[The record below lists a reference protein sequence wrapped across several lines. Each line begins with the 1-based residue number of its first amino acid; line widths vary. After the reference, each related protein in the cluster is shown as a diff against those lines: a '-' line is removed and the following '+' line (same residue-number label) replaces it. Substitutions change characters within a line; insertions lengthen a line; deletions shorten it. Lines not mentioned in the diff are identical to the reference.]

1 MAGPARL
8 LNALIFSSLATERHA
23 SRMGGA
29 LSSPKKG
36 PSSIDRTAGIASSA
50 RHLGAGAQCT
60 AAGTSSAVGASGN
73 NDGAEGLLLPSS
85 RDEYF
90 LSIVLVPGCEEA
102 ESQSAPS
109 IADDDDDDSASRP
122 TPPKSPYWNSMDRRQ
137 GHLRWAIHRGVM
149 HGCQPAMFWRTPFV
163 GDGEDK
169 GSPDAEKPAVEVTR
183 YLSQFAQN
191 FVFGSSTESS
201 ATSKRR
207 VIVYLVSP
215 NDEGDDEV
223 LSTQVNRIIKL
234 WDDAGR
240 ARRDVKASCVLMKAS
255 DFDHSVLCTPPY
267 TDIGEEGEKDEEDKK
282 KSATEPSPSGK
293 VETKNNDDS
302 SSPSKDHDK
311 GGEANHLS
319 PDVLAAVRGAGL
331 LHGYPAL
338 VIDCKPKVIQC
349 VCTDVRGT
357 IIGNTFGSGLGVK
370 LNEILST
377 KAKDSEEECSPEQEM
392 NAHHRRFIRPVDA
405 SNEQIKKAVD
415 NTLGDKK
422 EEVVENARRVVSF
435 WIYRL
440 NQSASKGAPTTRLS
454 EEGAAALCRLER
466 VASAL
471 DKFYGE
477 YSDSEE
483 SGNGNSGNLTRQTP
497 IFRSLY
503 DLNNGKKDIVLSGID
518 SELIGDLINTHRKN
532 PAITPAV
539 QFNALE
545 QDISGEDGFLHFP
558 WDNSPAA
565 ACWDGEKDDEAD
577 VNYSARR
584 AVHAIQKNDTCI
596 HLPHFGVA
604 ASVMAHYINRR
615 YLINIIGTRV
625 AKIFTTGA
633 GGKTLKRN
641 IYRGRISKVEQEGI
655 DQEEYFFIMY
665 DDGDSE
671 HVSKNEL
678 LKMISLYAIVGEHG
692 SIDDMEAAERKRSG
706 MNGDGDN
713 DQPDAKRQR
722 KKTQM
727 PGFITHFD

>member
-1 MAGPARL
+1 
-8 LNALIFSSLATERHA
+8 
-23 SRMGGA
+23 MGGA

-36 PSSIDRTAGIASSA
+36 PSIDRTAGIASSA
-50 RHLGAGAQCT
+50 HHAGAGATCPT
-60 AAGTSSAVGASGN
+60 AGTSSAVGASGN
-73 NDGAEGLLLPSS
+73 NANDGAEGLLLPSS

-102 ESQSAPS
+102 ESQRTPS

-122 TPPKSPYWNSMDRRQ
+122 PPPKSPYWNSTDRRPP
-137 GHLRWAIHRGVM
+137 HLRWAVHRGVM
-149 HGCQPAMFWRTPFV
+149 HGCQPAMFWKTPFV
-163 GDGEDK
+163 GDDGDDK
-169 GSPDAEKPAVEVTR
+169 GSSEKPAVEVTR

-201 ATSKRR
+201 VTKRR

-215 NDEGDDEV
+215 NDEGDHEV
-223 LSTQVNRIIKL
+223 LTTQVNRIIQL
-234 WDDAGR
+234 WNDASKT
-240 ARRDVKASCVLMKAS
+240 RRDIKASCILMKAS
-255 DFDHSVLCTPPY
+255 DFDHSVLCLPPY

-282 KSATEPSPSGK
+282 KSATEPSPSAK

-302 SSPSKDHDK
+302 SSPGKDHDK

-338 VIDCKPKVIQC
+338 VIDCKPKAIQC

-377 KAKDSEEECSPEQEM
+377 KAKDSEEECSLEQEM

-405 SNEQIKKAVD
+405 STEQIKKAVD

-422 EEVVENARRVVSF
+422 EEVIENARRVVSF
-435 WIYRL
+435 WIFRL
-440 NQSASKGAPTTRLS
+440 NQSASQGAPTTRLS
-454 EEGAAALCRLER
+454 EEGAAALGRLER
-466 VASAL
+466 IAAAL

-483 SGNGNSGNLTRQTP
+483 SGNGNRGNLTRQTP

-503 DLNNGKKDIVLSGID
+503 DLYNGKKDIVLSGID
-518 SELIGDLINTHRKN
+518 SELIGDLINSHRKN
-532 PAITPAV
+532 PAVTPAV

-545 QDISGEDGFLHFP
+545 QDISGEDGLLHFP
-558 WDNSPAA
+558 WNDSPAA
-565 ACWDGEKDDEAD
+565 ACWDGEENDEAD

-584 AVHAIQKNDTCI
+584 AVHAIQKNDSTI

-633 GGKTLKRN
+633 GAKTLKRN

-655 DQEEYFFIMY
+655 DKEEYFFIMY

-671 HVSKNEL
+671 HVNKNEL
-678 LKMISLYAIVGEHG
+678 LKMISLYAVVGEHG
-692 SIDDMEAAERKRSG
+692 SIDDIEAAERKRSG

>member
-1 MAGPARL
+1 M
-8 LNALIFSSLATERHA
+8 
-23 SRMGGA
+23 
-29 LSSPKKG
+29 
-36 PSSIDRTAGIASSA
+36 
-50 RHLGAGAQCT
+50 
-60 AAGTSSAVGASGN
+60 
-73 NDGAEGLLLPSS
+73 
-85 RDEYF
+85 
-90 LSIVLVPGCEEA
+90 
-102 ESQSAPS
+102 
-109 IADDDDDDSASRP
+109 
-122 TPPKSPYWNSMDRRQ
+122 
-137 GHLRWAIHRGVM
+137 
-149 HGCQPAMFWRTPFV
+149 
-163 GDGEDK
+163 
-169 GSPDAEKPAVEVTR
+169 
-183 YLSQFAQN
+183 
-191 FVFGSSTESS
+191 
-201 ATSKRR
+201 
-207 VIVYLVSP
+207 
-215 NDEGDDEV
+215 